1 MFFSFRSS
9 YEQYLNMWS
18 DTIFSISLS
27 IGTILIVNFL
37 FFGFDLYSAL
47 ISAFTIT
54 MMIINLMGMM
64 YWWEISL
71 NAISLVNLVV
81 GVGISVEFVSHLLVQ
96 YKLSPQ
102 PTKLLRAQD
111 CLGRMGASVLSGI
124 TLTDCGILVLVL

>member
-1 MFFSFRSS
+1 MISKRMTNMLRHNNNDTNIEVRPYSFPHVF
-9 YEQYLNMWS
+9 YEQYLNMWT

-71 NAISLVNLVV
+71 VNNF
-81 GVGISVEFVSHLLVQ
+81 II
-96 YKLSPQ
+96 YK
-102 PTKLLRAQD
+102 
-111 CLGRMGASVLSGI
+111 
-124 TLTDCGILVLVL
+124 